1 MLEGVK
7 MSPKQ
12 KSMLGQLLDI
22 STEQLIDVV
31 TVYIDLITPFTSDKI
46 PEIKATLSIK
56 GWKPEFNDR
65 RFILKVDRFSDD
77 VCLIM
82 LPVNVEELDKS
93 ITWFKIFF
101 GGDTWQSPEWVKY
114 IQDLISGSS

>member
-1 MLEGVK
+1 